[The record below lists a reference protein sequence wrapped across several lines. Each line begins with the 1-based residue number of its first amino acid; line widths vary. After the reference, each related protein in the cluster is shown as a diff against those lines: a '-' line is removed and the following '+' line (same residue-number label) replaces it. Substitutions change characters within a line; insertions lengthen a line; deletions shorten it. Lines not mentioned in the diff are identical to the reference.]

1 MSADGTIG
9 DAGQAAPS
17 PAPSAPAPSPAS
29 SVKVT
34 GPRTPRGAP
43 PGPKADAAA
52 KADTVQ
58 TTGRR
63 APRER
68 GPDGKF
74 AGLNG
79 LRTAA
84 KAMFAEHEAKTGVIG
99 TPAVADD
106 EAAPAAE
113 TAEASA
119 AEESAAPAAA
129 ESPDSWPEPAKKAH
143 SEARAAYDAV
153 ARQNAEIR
161 REAAATLK
169 QATIADRRIKWLESA
184 IEAAGLEI
192 DPTAARLF
200 DYEARDAL
208 EQGQSQ
214 REREH
219 AEHQLKARVDQH
231 LVQVKGEA
239 ARAAKQHGLDA
250 EDILWAF
257 ASAGQRW
264 QARGMKGPEPT
275 VADAVK
281 ERLAVAAATQQAAN
295 AAAPAL
301 ASRSAP
307 SRPMATA
314 QRPPNTPAGRLQF
327 LKSRGHDI

>member
-1 MSADGTIG
+1 M
-9 DAGQAAPS
+9 
-17 PAPSAPAPSPAS
+17 
-29 SVKVT
+29 
-34 GPRTPRGAP
+34 
-43 PGPKADAAA
+43 
-52 KADTVQ
+52 Q
-58 TTGRR
+58 TTGKR

-106 EAAPAAE
+106 EAAPA
-113 TAEASA
+113 TEAA
-119 AEESAAPAAA
+119 APVAEEAAPVIAD
-129 ESPDSWPEPAKKAH
+129 SPDSWPEPAKKAH

-153 ARQNAEIR
+153 ARQNEEIR

-169 QATIADRRIKWLESA
+169 QATVADRRIKWLESA

-214 REREH
+214 REKEM
-219 AEHQLKARVDQH
+219 AEQAIKSRVDKH

-239 ARAAKQHGLDA
+239 AKAAKAHGLDA

-295 AAAPAL
+295 ASAPAL

>member
-1 MSADGTIG
+1 VSADGTTG

-17 PAPSAPAPSPAS
+17 PAPSAPASPAS
-29 SVKVT
+29 SVKTT

-43 PGPKADAAA
+43 PGPKADKAD
-52 KADTVQ
+52 KADTIQ

-63 APRER
+63 APRQR

-74 AGLNG
+74 ADLNG
-79 LRTAA
+79 LRSAA
-84 KAMFAEHEAKTGVIG
+84 KQMFAEHEAKTGVID

-106 EAAPAAE
+106 EATPPAADE
-113 TAEASA
+113 TAD
-119 AEESAAPAAA
+119 AAPVA
-129 ESPDSWPEPAKKAH
+129 EATEAPEQKQV

-153 ARQNAEIR
+153 ARQNEEIR

-169 QATIADRRIKWLESA
+169 QATVAERRIKWLEAA
-184 IEAAGLEI
+184 IEAAGFEI
-192 DPTAARLF
+192 DPTQARLF
-200 DYEARDAL
+200 DYEAREAL

-214 REREH
+214 RQKEQ
-219 AEHQLKARVDQH
+219 AEQAIKARVDQH

-239 ARAAKQHGLDA
+239 AKAAKQHGLDA

>member
-1 MSADGTIG
+1 MSADGTTG

-43 PGPKADAAA
+43 PGPDTA
-52 KADTVQ
+52 KASTKGDTIQ

-84 KAMFAEHEAKTGVIG
+84 KQMFAEHEAKTGVID

-106 EAAPAAE
+106 EATPPAE
-113 TAEASA
+113 EAEA
-119 AEESAAPAAA
+119 AAPVAAAA
-129 ESPDSWPEPAKKAH
+129 EAPEQKQV

-153 ARQNAEIR
+153 ARQNEEIR

-169 QATIADRRIKWLESA
+169 QATVAERRIKWLESA
-184 IEAAGLEI
+184 IEAAGFEI
-192 DPTAARLF
+192 DPTQARLF
-200 DYEARDAL
+200 DYEAREAL

-214 REREH
+214 RQKEQAEH
-219 AEHQLKARVDQH
+219 ALKARVDQH